1 MNIYSVFKHLA
12 FKIDPEFI
20 HDVTINSAKIL
31 PHISELFD
39 PLKSDSKYQLSDGPL
54 TWSFPVGVAAGF
66 DKNAKAINFFEH
78 LGFGALE
85 AGTVT
90 KTPQKGN
97 NKPRVFRHPEIKSVR
112 NAMGFPN
119 AGSDQILQN
128 IKETELNNIC
138 LGVNI
143 GKNKDTSESDT
154 PAEYAYLYQMFAP
167 FCDYLVVN
175 ISSPNTPGLRS
186 FQKEELLAPI
196 LKAIKIQRNKFNR
209 PVFIKIA
216 PDLEDSD
223 LKMICEL
230 SKKFAFSGVIATN
243 TTIQHHFGVGGL
255 SGEYIKPYA
264 QKLRQKACE
273 FLKEDPSQTIIG
285 VGGIDSYKEIKDFW
299 RMGGGFTQIYTSF
312 IFQGPQLLK
321 DIASDIDRDIE
332 NYQVSTVQELFK
344 AVREET

>member
-20 HDVTINSAKIL
+20 HDLTINSAKAL
-31 PHISELFD
+31 PLISELFT
-39 PLKSDSKYQLSDGPL
+39 PLRFDKKYQITDGPL
-54 TWSFPVGVAAGF
+54 TWGFPVGVAAGF
-66 DKNAKAINFFEH
+66 DKNGNAINFFEQ

-90 KTPQKGN
+90 KIPQKGN
-97 NKPRVFRHPEIKSVR
+97 NKPRVFRHAKINSIQ

-119 AGSDQILQN
+119 AGSEKILKN
-128 IKETELNNIC
+128 IKDTELNNIC

-143 GKNKDTSESDT
+143 GKNKDTSEADT
-154 PAEYAYLYQMFAP
+154 PAEYAYLYKMFAP

-196 LKAIKIQRNKFNR
+196 LKAINSERKLFDR

-216 PDLEDSD
+216 PDLEDAD

-230 SKKFAFSGVIATN
+230 SKKFNFSGIIATN
-243 TTIQHHFGVGGL
+243 TTIQHKFGAGGL
-255 SGEYIKPYA
+255 SGDYIKPYS
-264 QKLRQKACE
+264 QQLRKKACE
-273 FLKEDPSQTIIG
+273 FLREDPSQTIIG
-285 VGGIDSYKEIKDFW
+285 VGGIDSYQEIKDFW
-299 RMGGGFTQIYTSF
+299 RMGGGLTQIYTSF
-312 IFQGPQLLK
+312 IFKGPQLLK
-321 DIASDIDRDIE
+321 DIALDIE
-332 NYQVSTVQELFK
+332 KDIQNYQVETVQQLFEAIK
-344 AVREET
+344 EKG